1 MFYDKDSRGT
11 MSITDI
17 TREDAMTLRDAARML
32 LRKMERKDLPDEK
45 TIPTGPWYR
54 AEVGRLASTERLRD
68 FIRAVNTFFPNVMD
82 ATVGGITDS

>member
-17 TREDAMTLRDAARML
+17 TREDAITLRNAARML

-54 AEVGRLASTERLRD
+54 AEVVRLASTERLRGL
-68 FIRAVNTFFPNVMD
+68 IRAVNTFFPAVKD
-82 ATVGGITDS
+82 ATVGSVTDS